1 MPIKTYS
8 TSGTYIDGTLNLSKN
23 NFDVGLFVNNEHLAV
38 TSFSY
43 SLQIPIN
50 KLISC
55 NLRTDQEITETVT
68 LGRLLVFGI
77 FAFGMKKP
85 KKIITKYIVINFYDE
100 SDKQQMVII
109 ECPRYS
115 SFFIDKV
122 RECMDNYNNQL
133 KESI

>member
-1 MPIKTYS
+1 
-8 TSGTYIDGTLNLSKN
+8 
-23 NFDVGLFVNNEHLAV
+23 
-38 TSFSY
+38 
-43 SLQIPIN
+43 
-50 KLISC
+50 
-55 NLRTDQEITETVT
+55 
-68 LGRLLVFGI
+68 
-77 FAFGMKKP
+77 MKKP